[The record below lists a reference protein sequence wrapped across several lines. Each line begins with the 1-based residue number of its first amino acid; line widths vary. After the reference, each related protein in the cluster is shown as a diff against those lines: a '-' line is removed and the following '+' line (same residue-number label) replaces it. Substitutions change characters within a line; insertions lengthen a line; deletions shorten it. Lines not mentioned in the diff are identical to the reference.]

1 MWYTVA
7 TWAAIILLKSLF
19 LIGFHS
25 FIVIMLHISVS
36 WMTGDP
42 VSVWLTVCHCRFC
55 QWSVCLVLSLF
66 KLPRW
71 TQSNPIKPQPQSP
84 NEADFL
90 NVNLLITSVD
100 VFSKLQGEYKCKMP
114 ITKAVKIG
122 IFNMTVFI
130 FLGVIQ
136 IKISELYAATT
147 YWLHG

>member
-1 MWYTVA
+1 M
-7 TWAAIILLKSLF
+7 
-19 LIGFHS
+19 
-25 FIVIMLHISVS
+25 
-36 WMTGDP
+36 
-42 VSVWLTVCHCRFC
+42 
-55 QWSVCLVLSLF
+55 
-66 KLPRW
+66 PRR

-147 YWLHG
+147 Y